1 MLVVIDEVSLIENP
15 ILNRFLAEARK
26 YNLSLILIQQ
36 YFNQISEALR
46 SAIFTNVSNF
56 YVFRISK
63 SDAMLLE
70 NNAV

>member
-46 SAIFTNVSNF
+46 SAIFANVSNF